1 MGFLSKLRSKVRKD
15 MAFLFP
21 KVGPEHVSGVNIWEH
36 CRRLEAG
43 EGYPWSRLT
52 LMLVI

>member
-1 MGFLSKLRSKVRKD
+1 MSKLRSKVRKD

-21 KVGPEHVSGVNIWEH
+21 KVGPEHMSGVNILEH
-36 CRRLEAG
+36 CRHLEAG
-43 EGYPWSRLT
+43 KRYPWSRLT

>member
-1 MGFLSKLRSKVRKD
+1 MSKLRSKVRKD
-15 MAFLFP
+15 VAFLFP
-21 KVGPEHVSGVNIWEH
+21 EVGPERVSGVNIWER
-36 CRRLEAG
+36 CRCCRCLEIG